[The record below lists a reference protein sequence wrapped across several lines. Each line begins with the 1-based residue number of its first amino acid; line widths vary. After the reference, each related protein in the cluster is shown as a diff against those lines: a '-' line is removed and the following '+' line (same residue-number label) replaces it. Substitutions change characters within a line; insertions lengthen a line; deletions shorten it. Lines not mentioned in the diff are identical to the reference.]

1 MKQRIFTIV
10 FTITG
15 ISINYLCSYLAGLI
29 AFPLYLDS
37 LLTIAV
43 TALCGLVPGIV
54 CAVGSNVLLCIFAN
68 TGILFTLC
76 HISTAVVAHL
86 VFYSCGGF
94 NTRTLCVLTKG
105 IKADCNHL
113 MRTTYSDAC
122 VGVVDFERKKAASL
136 SKTNFSY
143 TTENFMWI
151 GFISAVTNSV
161 LGDTISYFFYS
172 ANTAIPQ
179 VDNAVQ
185 GIYVVTKSLKFAAYF
200 GGTVTNLIDKV
211 FSAAVSL
218 FVYRFMIRHKR

>member
-1 MKQRIFTIV
+1 MKESSMKQRIFTIV

-76 HISTAVVAHL
+76 HISTAVVAYL
-86 VFYSCGGF
+86 VFYS
-94 NTRTLCVLTKG
+94 
-105 IKADCNHL
+105 
-113 MRTTYSDAC
+113 
-122 VGVVDFERKKAASL
+122 EREKAASL
-136 SKTNFSY
+136 SKTSFSY
-143 TTENFMWI
+143 STESFMWI
-151 GFISAVTNSV
+151 GLISAVTNSV

-172 ANTAIPQ
+172 ANTSIPQ

-218 FVYRFMIRHKR
+218 FVYRFIMRHKR

>member
-1 MKQRIFTIV
+1 MKKSSMKQRIFTIV
-10 FTITG
+10 FTVTG
-15 ISINYLCSYLAGLI
+15 ISINYLCSYLAGLV

-86 VFYSCGGF
+86 VFYS
-94 NTRTLCVLTKG
+94 
-105 IKADCNHL
+105 
-113 MRTTYSDAC
+113 
-122 VGVVDFERKKAASL
+122 ERKKAASL

-218 FVYRFMIRHKR
+218 FVYRFIMRHKR

>member
-1 MKQRIFTIV
+1 MKKSSMKQRIFTIV

-76 HISTAVVAHL
+76 HISTAVVAYL
-86 VFYSCGGF
+86 VFYS
-94 NTRTLCVLTKG
+94 
-105 IKADCNHL
+105 
-113 MRTTYSDAC
+113 
-122 VGVVDFERKKAASL
+122 EREKAASL
-136 SKTNFSY
+136 SKTSFSY
-143 TTENFMWI
+143 STENFMWI

-172 ANTAIPQ
+172 ANTSIPQ

-218 FVYRFMIRHKR
+218 FVYRFIMRHKR

>member
-76 HISTAVVAHL
+76 HISTAVVAYL
-86 VFYSCGGF
+86 VFYS
-94 NTRTLCVLTKG
+94 
-105 IKADCNHL
+105 
-113 MRTTYSDAC
+113 
-122 VGVVDFERKKAASL
+122 EREKAASL
-136 SKTNFSY
+136 SKTSFSY
-143 TTENFMWI
+143 STENFMWI

-161 LGDTISYFFYS
+161 LGDTSS
-172 ANTAIPQ
+172 
-179 VDNAVQ
+179 
-185 GIYVVTKSLKFAAYF
+185 
-200 GGTVTNLIDKV
+200 
-211 FSAAVSL
+211 
-218 FVYRFMIRHKR
+218 

>member
-1 MKQRIFTIV
+1 MKESSMKQRIFTIV

-76 HISTAVVAHL
+76 HISTAVVAYL
-86 VFYSCGGF
+86 VFYS
-94 NTRTLCVLTKG
+94 
-105 IKADCNHL
+105 
-113 MRTTYSDAC
+113 
-122 VGVVDFERKKAASL
+122 EREKAASL
-136 SKTNFSY
+136 SKTSFSY
-143 TTENFMWI
+143 STESFMWI

-172 ANTAIPQ
+172 ANTSIPQ

>member
-1 MKQRIFTIV
+1 MKKSSMKQRIFTIV

-76 HISTAVVAHL
+76 HISTAVVAYL
-86 VFYSCGGF
+86 VFY
-94 NTRTLCVLTKG
+94 
-105 IKADCNHL
+105 
-113 MRTTYSDAC
+113 
-122 VGVVDFERKKAASL
+122 FERKKAASL

-151 GFISAVTNSV
+151 GLISAVTNSV

-172 ANTAIPQ
+172 ANTSIPQ

-218 FVYRFMIRHKR
+218 FVYRFIMRHKR

>member
-1 MKQRIFTIV
+1 MKESSMKQRIFTIV

-76 HISTAVVAHL
+76 HISTAVVAYL
-86 VFYSCGGF
+86 VFYS
-94 NTRTLCVLTKG
+94 
-105 IKADCNHL
+105 
-113 MRTTYSDAC
+113 
-122 VGVVDFERKKAASL
+122 EREKAASL
-136 SKTNFSY
+136 SKTSFSY
-143 TTENFMWI
+143 STESFMWI
-151 GFISAVTNSV
+151 GLISAVTNSV

-218 FVYRFMIRHKR
+218 FVYRFIMRHKR

>member
-1 MKQRIFTIV
+1 MKESSMKQRIFTIV

-76 HISTAVVAHL
+76 HISTAVVAYL
-86 VFYSCGGF
+86 VFYS
-94 NTRTLCVLTKG
+94 
-105 IKADCNHL
+105 
-113 MRTTYSDAC
+113 
-122 VGVVDFERKKAASL
+122 EREKAASL
-136 SKTNFSY
+136 SKTSFSY
-143 TTENFMWI
+143 STESFMWI

-172 ANTAIPQ
+172 ANTSIPQ

-218 FVYRFMIRHKR
+218 FVYRFMIRYKR